1 MKITITVLIVLFFV
15 SCGILSCEKKDK
27 ISLKGDLIAK
37 TVLQV
42 SHRQSSQKWKYKWLI
57 AESKDTE
64 WIELPGIHSA
74 EIVLL
79 TDYVG
84 KFLKCEVTPVK
95 EDGDLG
101 KQVSVISESPVE
113 YKGNPNT
120 DWFRD
125 AGVGVMLHFL
135 KDIFAKDGGSK
146 EWNEAVNNFNVELFA
161 EDCKKA
167 GAGFVMFALGQND
180 GYYCSPNKAYDSI
193 VGVQA
198 GELCSRRDL
207 PADLFDA
214 LDKRGIRMMLYLPGN
229 PPIRNQLA
237 DEKFQ
242 YTYGKDL
249 PTSQYT
255 QACWEAVIREWS
267 LRYGKKNSG
276 WWFDG
281 MYRGGIIETR
291 SDMSLEHNISTHT
304 LAAKAGNFNSIVCYN
319 YGVNRIQTDSPYD
332 DYSAGEENNIGQLP
346 ESRWVVDGAQWFL
359 FTHIGKW
366 WGQGGTRFDLTELTN
381 WAGKVFEK
389 EGVVCFDVHA
399 DKTGAISPEQ
409 IEQVKAVK
417 TVLESMNHRL

>member
-1 MKITITVLIVLFFV
+1 
-15 SCGILSCEKKDK
+15 
-27 ISLKGDLIAK
+27 
-37 TVLQV
+37 
-42 SHRQSSQKWKYKWLI
+42 
-57 AESKDTE
+57 
-64 WIELPGIHSA
+64 
-74 EIVLL
+74 
-79 TDYVG
+79 
-84 KFLKCEVTPVK
+84 
-95 EDGDLG
+95 
-101 KQVSVISESPVE
+101 
-113 YKGNPNT
+113 
-120 DWFRD
+120 
-125 AGVGVMLHFL
+125 MLHFL

-146 EWNEAVNNFNVELFA
+146 EWNDAVDKFNVEQFA

-167 GAGFVMFALGQND
+167 GAGFVMFSLGQND
-180 GYYCSPNKAYDSI
+180 GYYCSPNHTYDSI
-193 VGVQA
+193 VGVPS

-207 PADLFDA
+207 PADLFEA

-237 DEKFQ
+237 DERFQ
-242 YTYGKDL
+242 YTYGKDS

-291 SDMSLEHNISTHT
+291 SDMSFEHNISTHT

-319 YGVNRIQTDSPYD
+319 YGVNRIQTNSPYD
-332 DYSAGEENNIGQLP
+332 DYSAGEENKIGQLP

-366 WGQGGTRFDLTELTN
+366 WGQEGTRFDPTELTN
-381 WAGKVFEK
+381 WTEKVFEK
-389 EGVVCFDVHA
+389 EGVVCFDIHT
-399 DKTGAISPEQ
+399 DETGAMSPEQ

-417 TVLESMNHRL
+417 TVLESMNHH